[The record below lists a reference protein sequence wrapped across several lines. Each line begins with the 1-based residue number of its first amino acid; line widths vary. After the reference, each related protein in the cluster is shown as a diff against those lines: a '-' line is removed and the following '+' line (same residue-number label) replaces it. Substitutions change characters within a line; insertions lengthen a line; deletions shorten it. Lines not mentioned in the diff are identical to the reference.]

1 MSSTIVLGIIVLASR
16 ASGLPL
22 DAQLAK
28 LEETVTQSDQC
39 FTQYKAHERCETG
52 EHACCPE
59 GMYCKVSKCKRVWH
73 TQKLTGERSSIAL
86 GVAGVV
92 HLGAF

>member
-39 FTQYKAHERCETG
+39 YTQFNANERCLIG
-52 EHACCPE
+52 KHACCPE
-59 GMYCKVSKCKRVWH
+59 GMYCKVSKCKRIWH
-73 TQKLTGERSSIAL
+73 TQKLTGVRSDIAW